1 MELHPRLS
9 TTGLLLQEKKIILG
23 SFPVWSLTIS
33 DNNCKTIELEKQAE
47 RVKRGDI
54 EFFYGSSSNKFW
66 EWYKLFLDEKVL
78 INDVK
83 SINTS
88 LVSNQFGITDL
99 IISCNRKGKSAL
111 DKHLYDRTYNYEFFR
126 YPLENE
132 IVKILCTSK
141 GLMNDML
148 LKKSFFKIHTNL
160 SFDLKSSHDFQSMF
174 LSKIPSSNRSIKK
187 PFFVRLMCS
196 SGGHIECLAIPS
208 PGSPFRRL
216 VDFGL
221 DNQKGEDFL
230 HNFLDLAFQW
240 FKN

>member
-9 TTGLLLQEKKIILG
+9 TTGLLLQEKKVILG
-23 SFPVWSLTIS
+23 SFPVWSLTKS
-33 DNNCKTIELEKQAE
+33 DNHCEISEQEKREE
-47 RVKRGDI
+47 RAKRGDI
-54 EFFYGSSSNKFW
+54 DFFYGSYSNKFW
-66 EWYKLFLDEKVL
+66 QWYKLYLDEKIL
-78 INDVK
+78 INDVE
-83 SINTS
+83 SIKAS
-88 LVSNQFGITDL
+88 LLSNHFAITDL

-111 DKHLYDRTYNYEFFR
+111 DKHLYDRIYNYDFFR

-132 IVKILCTSK
+132 TIKILCTSK

-148 LKKSFFKIHTNL
+148 LTKSFFKIHTNL
-160 SFDLKSSHDFQSMF
+160 SVNHNASHDFQSLF
-174 LSKIPSSNRSIKK
+174 LSKISTSNRSIKN
-187 PFFVRLMCS
+187 PFFVSLRSS

-208 PGSPFRRL
+208 PGSPYRRL

-221 DNQKGEDFL
+221 DNQKREDFL